1 MFLCFCLFSIVEASA
16 LSVIEQKAVTRTQQ
30 FLDAL
35 NVLGQAKEADAAPV
49 QTSIDTVKIT
59 FQDIL
64 TIATSNLTNK
74 PELHDVQR
82 YARQIMNFLL
92 MVIFVDKPETA
103 EKLIVL
109 LAENKK
115 DPEVGKQLVEAFSS
129 RDAHQNIHAML
140 TSQEL
145 ASNRQSKFNKEQRA
159 GLEERIRDFYTELYG
174 LKPEIL
180 QAAKSNFNRNV
191 AIGALALTIAGVIAS
206 VALGATLIGLPA
218 ALGLLASTI
227 GGPGSVAVQAW
238 QKHQAGEFV
247 EKAAPDI
254 GSAFRKMLE
263 TIEQLKL
270 QIENSQKQV
279 NASCP
284 TPVAVLPSKLD
295 RAKQFFGRAG
305 TNENRIR

>member
-1 MFLCFCLFSIVEASA
+1 MMFLWFCLCAAVEVSTPSA
-16 LSVIEQKAVTRTQQ
+16 AEQKAITRTQQ

-35 NVLGQAKEADAAPV
+35 NVLGQAKGADTAPV

-74 PELHDVQR
+74 PALQVMQR
-82 YARQIMNFLL
+82 YARQIMNFLF
-92 MVIFVDKPETA
+92 MVIFVDNPEAA
-103 EKLIVL
+103 EKLIML
-109 LAENKK
+109 MAENKT
-115 DPEVGKQLVEAFSS
+115 DPEVAKQLVAAFSS

-145 ASNRQSKFNKEQRA
+145 ASNRQSKFNKEQKA

-174 LKPEIL
+174 LKPESL
-180 QAAKSNFNRNV
+180 QAAKNNFNRNV
-191 AIGALALTIAGVIAS
+191 AIGALALTIAGVVAS

-227 GGPGSVAVQAW
+227 GGPGSMAVQAW
-238 QKHQAGEFV
+238 QKHQAGELV
-247 EKAAPDI
+247 EKTAPDI
-254 GSAFRKMLE
+254 ASAFTKMLE

-270 QIENSQKQV
+270 QIEDSQKQV
-279 NASCP
+279 KASCP
-284 TPVAVLPSKLD
+284 APAIALPSKLD
-295 RAKQFFGRAG
+295 RAKQFLGRLG
-305 TNENRIR
+305 T